1 MAHLFYFIEGQQVIP
16 ILFPCLVIFFLSM
29 KINFLG
35 IKMNFLGMKIF
46 VE

>member
-1 MAHLFYFIEGQQVIP
+1 MMAHLFYFIEGQQVIP
-16 ILFPCLVIFFLSM
+16 ISTPGNFFLGM